1 MSGRPSTGGSTVE
14 AVAHSAHTDEE
25 LWLARLWFDLLAQ
38 VCDMGIHNA
47 IGDEGLVAPNSV
59 LQPVSAQYLAEVHLQ
74 LAEGN

>member
-1 MSGRPSTGGSTVE
+1 MALRSAVE
-14 AVAHSAHTDEE
+14 AVTHPAHADHKPR
-25 LWLARLWFDLLAQ
+25 LARLWFDLLAQ

-59 LQPVSAQYLAEVHLQ
+59 LQPVSAQYLAEVHLH